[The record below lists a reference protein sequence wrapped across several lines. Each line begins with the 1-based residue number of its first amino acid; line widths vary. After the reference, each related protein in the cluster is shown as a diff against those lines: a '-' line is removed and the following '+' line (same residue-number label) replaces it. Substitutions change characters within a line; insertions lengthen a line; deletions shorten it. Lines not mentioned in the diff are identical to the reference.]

1 MASEPKTTTLRL
13 RPGEQRA
20 ILLLGD
26 LLMGILSVIG
36 GVYIYAVGIN
46 AKGVHFSIEFFQSN
60 VPLWFYLLPLAW
72 MLLLAELYDL
82 HRAASWE
89 STTRGVTVAALAGGA
104 LYLLI
109 YFVSPDPE
117 IINRRG
123 VAGFL
128 ILIILLTLAW
138 RRLYIRLYQSQG
150 FLRRVL
156 VIGAGVNGHTL
167 AKIYKSL
174 NPPPFT
180 IAGFIDDDARKLGQ
194 RCEGFRV
201 LGDSSHLLDIVDK
214 FNVSDLIVAITGE
227 MLGGTFQIL
236 LDAQEKGLEITR
248 MQTVYEELLGRV
260 PIHHLESDWVLRS
273 FLDEARSGGFFE
285 MGKRLLDI
293 IGSIV
298 GIAIFL
304 VLFPFIS
311 AAIAIESGLPVLYWQ
326 ERLGR
331 GGREFK
337 IVKFRTMV
345 QNAEKDGKAQ
355 MAGEKDP
362 RVTRVGNFLRV
373 TRLDEWPQFM
383 NVLHGEMSLV
393 GPRAERAEWV
403 ATFQQ
408 EIPFY
413 RARLLVKPGLT
424 GWAQINYGYAANVE
438 DPSVKLEYD
447 LYYIKHRSVWTD
459 LGIIVRTFS
468 TMLERKGR

>member
-1 MASEPKTTTLRL
+1 
-13 RPGEQRA
+13 
-20 ILLLGD
+20 
-26 LLMGILSVIG
+26 MGILSVIG
-36 GVYIYAVGIN
+36 GVFIYASGIN
-46 AKGVHFSIEFFQSN
+46 TKGVYFSVGFFQSN

-89 STTRGVTVAALAGGA
+89 STTRGVTVAALAGA
-104 LYLLI
+104 AVYLLI

-167 AKIYKSL
+167 AKIYKPI

-180 IAGFIDDDARKLGQ
+180 IVGFIDDDAKKLGQ
-194 RCEGFRV
+194 HCEGYHV
-201 LGDSSHLLDIVDK
+201 LGDSSHLLDIVEK

-236 LDAQEKGLEITR
+236 LDAQERGLEITR

-260 PIHHLESDWVLRS
+260 PIHHLESDWVLRA

-285 MGKRLLDI
+285 LGKRLLDV
-293 IGSIV
+293 IGAIV
-298 GIAIFL
+298 GIGIFL
-304 VLFPFIS
+304 VLFPFIGLV
-311 AAIAIESGLPVLYWQ
+311 IAIESGLPILYWQ

-345 QNAEKDGKAQ
+345 RDAEKDGKAQ

-362 RVTRVGNFLRV
+362 RVTRVGNFLRI
-373 TRLDEWPQFM
+373 TRLDEWPQFL

-403 ATFQQ
+403 ATFQE

-413 RARLLVKPGLT
+413 RARLLVKPGIT

-438 DPSVKLEYD
+438 DTSVKLEYD

-459 LGIIVRTFS
+459 MGIIVRTFS

>member
-1 MASEPKTTTLRL
+1 MASEPKATLRL
-13 RPGEQRA
+13 RPSEHRA
-20 ILLLGD
+20 ILIAGD
-26 LLMGILSVIG
+26 LLMGVLSVIG
-36 GVYIYAVGIN
+36 GAFIYSLGDRYL
-46 AKGVHFSIEFFQSN
+46 KFSLDFFRYR
-60 VPLWFYLLPLAW
+60 VPFWFYLLPLAW
-72 MLLLAELYDL
+72 MFLLVDLYDV

-89 STTRGVTVAALAGGA
+89 RTTRGVTIAGFVGA
-104 LYLLI
+104 LVYLLI

-117 IINRRG
+117 VINRRG

-138 RRLYIRLYQSQG
+138 RRLYMRLYQSQRY
-150 FLRRVL
+150 LRRVL

-167 AKIYKSL
+167 AQIYKSIT
-174 NPPPFT
+174 PPPFT
-180 IAGFIDDDARKLGQ
+180 LVGYIDDDPQKLGQ

-201 LGDSSHLLDIVDK
+201 LGDSNHLLDIVDK

-227 MLGGTFQIL
+227 MLGSTFQIL
-236 LDAQEKGLEITR
+236 LDAQENGREIAR
-248 MQTVYEELLGRV
+248 MQTIYEELLGRV

-285 MGKRLLDI
+285 LEKRILDV
-293 IGSIV
+293 IGAIV
-298 GIAIFL
+298 GLGIFL
-304 VLFPFIS
+304 VLFPFIGL
-311 AAIAIESGLPVLYWQ
+311 AILLESGFPILYWQ

-331 GGREFK
+331 GGKQFK

-362 RVTRVGNFLRV
+362 RVTRVGNFLRA

-383 NVLHGEMSLV
+383 NVLQGKMSLV

-413 RARLLVKPGLT
+413 RARLLVKPGIT

-438 DPSVKLEYD
+438 DTSVKLEYD
-447 LYYIKHRSVWTD
+447 LYYIKHRSVIMD
-459 LGIIVRTFS
+459 IGIILRTFS
-468 TMLERKGR
+468 TILERRGR